1 LQKKPRKNCG
11 VNDAKELHKKII
23 FFQNTNIKKLALY
36 KTKSE
41 KYTLLLFIHGIKIA
55 DFETKLSKGKNLNS
69 SG

>member
-1 LQKKPRKNCG
+1 M
-11 VNDAKELHKKII
+11 
-23 FFQNTNIKKLALY
+23 ALY

-69 SG
+69 SGWGYSKFVWRLFNILSLLP